1 MQYEHK
7 TKWTVSWYKFLSSNS
22 IRDRLVKR
30 SEFSTAQD
38 AINAQRDKNAP
49 TNWSVLSVEYLDGE
63 EIEEATASRWL
74 LLDKNGDNDT
84 IPSYIDDEYTTA
96 WHNNPEQA

>member
-1 MQYEHK
+1 MNEHE
-7 TKWTVSWYKFLSSNS
+7 TKWTVSWYKSLSPHS

-30 SEFSTAQD
+30 SDFATAQD

-49 TNWSVLSVEYLDGE
+49 TRWSVLSVEYLDGE

-84 IPSYIDDEYTTA
+84 IPSYIDDEYITA
-96 WHNNPEQA
+96 WHSNKD